1 MPRASLSQLS
11 SGAHLVDLIFWLECR
26 DGIEKKQSVVL
37 TRKRGIFIVSRDLL
51 LLLEPG
57 FTDPAHPG
65 ERFVCPH
72 GVAIEGLLANES
84 ERVARL
90 DVKRVP
96 FLRPRRDVIAALDE
110 AHQSLPVLVL
120 GDGHAIPDDAQ
131 TLGDKRFV
139 TDTKRI
145 LALLAERHGFP
156 KVH

>member
-1 MPRASLSQLS
+1 M
-11 SGAHLVDLIFWLECR
+11 
-26 DGIEKKQSVVL
+26 
-37 TRKRGIFIVSRDLL
+37 SRDLL

-72 GVAIEGLLANES
+72 GVAIEGLLAS
-84 ERVARL
+84 DPARVERL
-90 DVKRVP
+90 DVKRVS
-96 FLRPRRDVIAALDE
+96 FLRPRQDVIAALDD
-110 AHQSLPVLVL
+110 AHQGLPVLVL
-120 GDGHAIPDDAQ
+120 GDEHPLPDDAE

-156 KVH
+156 KLH